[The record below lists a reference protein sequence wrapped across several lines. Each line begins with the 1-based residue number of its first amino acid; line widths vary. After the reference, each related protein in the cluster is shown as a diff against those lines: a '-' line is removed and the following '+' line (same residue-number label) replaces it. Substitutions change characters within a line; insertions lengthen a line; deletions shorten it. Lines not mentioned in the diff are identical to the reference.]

1 MRSITTLSQ
10 PTRIPPQLLR
20 HAVNVGSNHPRPSQ
34 TPLLHGTNRPDRP
47 LKAQVGIRDHW
58 KKEDGPLQTTLRD
71 LEGLIGHSVVI
82 EPEWPLIV
90 AELDSF
96 YEDKNNLIA
105 IVAGCVQA
113 WAKSMMELLE
123 DPAHADW
130 TDTLLEKIPVRMRVY
145 VEVAGSASAATA
157 WSEQRDGFVL
167 SLPKKTVYQPAELF
181 PVFRGGLLPCF
192 EVKKKPQLP
201 VRQADSGAADEWEG
215 VEVDATT
222 GTAQVAQAPRASYAP
237 AAARPKVEFL
247 PNMASLPRPDQLFLQ
262 PPYYLSLI
270 HGHHQIELHCS
281 HSPTLELLA
290 EYLKRWCR
298 INHADTRNASL
309 LPHCQ
314 TTSCPSLTAVVCAAP
329 RRLRDSPPVALWPR
343 RAL

>member
-1 MRSITTLSQ
+1 MGWPWRKGSIETHHHSLPAHKNTTSTPQPCRQCRQQPPRLSQ
-10 PTRIPPQLLR
+10 I
-20 HAVNVGSNHPRPSQ
+20 
-34 TPLLHGTNRPDRP
+34 PLLHGTNRPHRP

-71 LEGLIGHSVVI
+71 LEGLLGHSVVI

-130 TDTLLEKIPVRMRVY
+130 TDTLLEKIPVRMRVF
-145 VEVAGSASAATA
+145 VEVAASASAATA
-157 WSEQRDGFVL
+157 WSEQRDGFVV

-201 VRQADSGAADEWEG
+201 VRKAETGAADDWEG

-237 AAARPKVEFL
+237 AASRPKAEFL
-247 PNMASLPRPDQLFLQ
+247 PNMASMPRPDQLFLQ
-262 PPYYLSLI
+262 PPYHLSLI

-298 INHADTRNASL
+298 INHADTRNACL
-309 LPHCQ
+309 LPPCQ
-314 TTSCPSLTAVVCAAP
+314 THRT
-329 RRLRDSPPVALWPR
+329 LR
-343 RAL
+343 